1 MEHWPSTF
9 QVASLGGVGVLVA
22 QPEAHLA
29 LYGVIITTLGSV
41 ITTAINRRADRKRD
55 AEQYRRDKEAREF
68 QAAQLRA
75 AFQHNADAGPLKN
88 VGETGETT

>member
-22 QPEAHLA
+22 QPDGAHLA
-29 LYGVIITTLGSV
+29 LFGVIITTLGSI

-55 AEQYRRDKEAREF
+55 AEQYAREKEAREF
-68 QAAQLRA
+68 QAAQIREALGVREIA
-75 AFQHNADAGPLKN
+75 SCPQEQKK
-88 VGETGETT
+88 